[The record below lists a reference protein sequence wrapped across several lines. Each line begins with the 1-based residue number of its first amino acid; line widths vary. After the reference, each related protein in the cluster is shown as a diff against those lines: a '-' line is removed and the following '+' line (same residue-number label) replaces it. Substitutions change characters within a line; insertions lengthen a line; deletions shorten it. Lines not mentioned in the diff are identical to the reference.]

1 MASFSNSTSIIDLL
15 KSKGIDSSFAN
26 RKKLAEERDI
36 QNYTGTA
43 SQNISLIKKLN
54 NTTPELN
61 TPTQNRINSTP
72 IYIIGISNPISTNER
87 NYRQEI
93 TFTIE
98 GSIIKVTTTFPNS
111 PPERNDSINSTE
123 GVDAFLQSVDTYEYA
138 NLAGTTLTNEFDDTS
153 PDEPISNEDY
163 EKLANGMLEKIIE
176 AFSKE
181 KIDKTFTIIE
191 VIPPLP
197 STPPLD
203 SIGEKVPTPLDIEN
217 TRKKEA
223 EQIKSDNTKIV
234 DVDLPA
240 IENSTPESLKAK
252 GNAKLSKAITALGKK
267 IVIQL
272 IPIAID
278 IVRKFITQ
286 IVENEIKKLKQKIP
300 KEQQKIQDQIDA
312 LNEKIKNGVKGSE
325 IEILIKTLTAKK
337 EAIPVTLQIV
347 EDNLR
352 AQLSNFG
359 SFRFNE
365 LPKQIVTILETVFA
379 DGCPNPNDST
389 IKELIAT
396 RNSLVTSLNIV
407 GKQLNTLTLALTGL
421 NTFLSISQTVIDA
434 LKTTKTATS
443 LAVKTVPSPPGV
455 PGVVTSTLSDLE
467 TVINKSTFEKD
478 GTPRLPKIANSIA
491 SASLAI
497 SLVNLYIQQI
507 VGILSAL
514 DIKLKQCAPDL
525 AGNISN
531 TPPNAPV
538 FPGLTPISNDLISI
552 AAQQTQADNTINQV
566 TYAGFLIEI
575 EEVPYT
581 PTVNRRRAVGKNQS
595 GIILVQTELS
605 FTTQDLILINELKLI
620 IDRDNLKAY

>member
-15 KSKGIDSSFAN
+15 KSKGIDSSFTN
-26 RKKLAEERDI
+26 RKKLAEERGI

-61 TPTQNRINSTP
+61 TPTQNRITSTP

-153 PDEPISNEDY
+153 PNEPISNEDY

-240 IENSTPESLKAK
+240 IENATPESLKAK

-359 SFRFNE
+359 SFRFSE

-525 AGNISN
+525 AGNVSN
-531 TPPNAPV
+531 TPPNASV